1 MGVESNKNV
10 RVVACVVRPDPLVDL
25 GIAFNP
31 DLSLGCL
38 IIASV
43 SPNGLFAKTGLQVNQ
58 KLVKISGRNCV
69 KLSKNKL
76 EKALDLLNNATGLI
90 TLEAESMS
98 TDSSTSEEVQFFS
111 IQKLT
116 KTFKLGIEL
125 ETIEAPDD
133 QLRITK
139 ASPTL
144 ERVLG
149 LKPGLQLIS
158 INGRQAQV
166 NDIPG
171 VLKTMDS
178 AFPMLTLECRVKEV
192 NPNHKVAEIY
202 DENTRVVACISRPE
216 TFLELGISFLHDT
229 ERDCLAIKAIAH
241 NGLFAK
247 TGLKVNQKVV
257 KINGRRISKKNYA
270 KAEEI
275 MTNATGFLIIEAV
288 SFSGPPTLQQSTI
301 YERQTFSIQKTKK
314 NFQLGLGLE
323 QLKTPDGFPSG
334 LRIVSAL
341 PLCER
346 ILGLKPGLRLL
357 KVNGVACDVNDIDSV
372 HQQMNEAFPILSL
385 ECLQEIK
392 ILPNVGD
399 ASLIITK
406 SSLDV
411 SACSS
416 ANTNPS

>member
-10 RVVACVVRPDPLVDL
+10 RVVACIVRPDPLVDI

-58 KLVKISGRNCV
+58 KLVKISGRSCV

-90 TLEAESMS
+90 TLEAESMN
-98 TDSSTSEEVQFFS
+98 TDSSTSPSEEVQFFS

-171 VLKTMDS
+171 VLKTMES
-178 AFPMLTLECRVKEV
+178 AFPMLTLECRVKV
-192 NPNHKVAEIY
+192 NPN
-202 DENTRVVACISRPE
+202 
-216 TFLELGISFLHDT
+216 
-229 ERDCLAIKAIAH
+229 
-241 NGLFAK
+241 
-247 TGLKVNQKVV
+247 
-257 KINGRRISKKNYA
+257 
-270 KAEEI
+270 
-275 MTNATGFLIIEAV
+275 
-288 SFSGPPTLQQSTI
+288 
-301 YERQTFSIQKTKK
+301 
-314 NFQLGLGLE
+314 
-323 QLKTPDGFPSG
+323 
-334 LRIVSAL
+334 
-341 PLCER
+341 
-346 ILGLKPGLRLL
+346 
-357 KVNGVACDVNDIDSV
+357 
-372 HQQMNEAFPILSL
+372 LSL
-385 ECLQEIK
+385 IH
-392 ILPNVGD
+392 I
-399 ASLIITK
+399 
-406 SSLDV
+406 
-411 SACSS
+411 
-416 ANTNPS
+416 